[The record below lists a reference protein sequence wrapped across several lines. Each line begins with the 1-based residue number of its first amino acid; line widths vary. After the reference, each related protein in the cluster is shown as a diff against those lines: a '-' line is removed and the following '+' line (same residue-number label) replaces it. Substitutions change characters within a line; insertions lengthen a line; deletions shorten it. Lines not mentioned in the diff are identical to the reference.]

1 MQTKRDYYEV
11 LGVERNTDEATLK
24 RTFRSLARE
33 LHPDVSDDPDA
44 EEKFREVAEAYE
56 VLSDPETR
64 QRYDRFGHDGLSR
77 SGYRS
82 AAGNADDLASFV
94 SSFFGGDLFGDL
106 FGAGGGQR
114 RGSDVLVEVELT
126 LSEAASGVARQVS
139 YTVAAACER
148 CSGNGAEPGSDPAVC
163 PTCRGMGQVQSVGQ
177 SLLGRVVRQQ
187 VCMDCSG
194 AGRIVTEKCTG
205 CRGHGRVESRQ
216 QLEVDVPAGIHDGQR
231 IRLSGRGHV
240 GDGGQRPGDL
250 FVHVNVAEDP
260 SFVRQGDDLVTRLDI
275 SMVEAALGGSV
286 TVPTLDGELE
296 LELEPGTQP
305 GTVKALR
312 GRGMPVLRGQGRGDQ
327 HVVVN
332 VRIPRRLDDEGRRL
346 LEQFDERTDASSY
359 DEDEGFF
366 DRLKAAFR

>member
-11 LGVERNTDEATLK
+11 LGVARDADEATLK
-24 RTFRSLARE
+24 RAFRTLARE
-33 LHPDVSDDPDA
+33 LHPDVSEDLDA
-44 EEKFREVAEAYE
+44 EDKFREVAEAYE
-56 VLSDPETR
+56 VLSDAETR

-82 AAGNADDLASFV
+82 GAGSADDLGSFV
-94 SSFFGGDLFGDL
+94 SSFFGSDLFGDL
-106 FGAGGGQR
+106 FGGSAGQR
-114 RGSDVLVEVELT
+114 RGSDVLVDTEIT
-126 LSEAASGVARQVS
+126 LAEAAVGAVRNVS
-139 YTVAAACER
+139 YTAAAVCER
-148 CSGNGAEPGSDPAVC
+148 CTGNGAEPGSDPAVC
-163 PTCRGMGQVQSVGQ
+163 STCGGLGQVQTVGQ

-194 AGRIVTEKCTG
+194 AGKIVTDKCKE
-205 CRGHGRVESRQ
+205 CRGYGRVEQRSE
-216 QLEVDVPAGIHDGQR
+216 LAVDVPAGIQDGQR
-231 IRLSGRGHV
+231 IRISGRGHV

-250 FVHVNVAEDP
+250 FVRVGVAEDA

-275 SMVEAALGGSV
+275 SMVEAALGGAV

-305 GTVKALR
+305 GTVKELRGLGMPALR
-312 GRGMPVLRGQGRGDQ
+312 GNGRGSQ

-332 VRIPRRLDDEGRRL
+332 VRVPRRLDDEGRRL
-346 LEQFDERTDASSY
+346 LAEFDKRTDASSY

-366 DRLKAAFR
+366 DRLRGAFR